1 MNKFLISASGVA
13 MALVMSSTALGAV
26 TIFTPSTTISSTD
39 MNTNFANLNGNL
51 TDGTCV
57 GTPAMT
63 RVGPTCV
70 ETARRAAS
78 STWSAAVN
86 TCRTA
91 GRRLLTPGE
100 YIAAKNLGTLTGMAT
115 NGELEWVDSVF
126 TNGSEAASITE
137 TPPNQINMA
146 GRLTVG
152 YMGPS
157 DAIGLFAS
165 VPAGEILFAANAA
178 YDAGFSFIFFRCAR

>member
-115 NGELEWVDSVF
+115 NGELEWVDSVS
-126 TNGSEAASITE
+126 TNGSADATVADGI
-137 TPPNQINMA
+137 A
-146 GRLTVG
+146 GRMTVG
-152 YMGPS
+152 YMGPDTAANIGGTAS
-157 DAIGLFAS
+157 DGDIFFGN
-165 VPAGEILFAANAA
+165 NAA
-178 YDAGFSFIFFRCAR
+178 YDAPFNFIFFRCAR